1 MTKIKVI
8 GIFIFTISII
18 LAVLSAYISKQ
29 NKINNDLLSTINSQK
44 AFTQE
49 ISKTIFYIYK
59 NKDSSHKELDADIK
73 KFSNLM
79 RGENIQLKQISN
91 KEIIK
96 QNKKIVTLWNDFYL
110 HVQNFRDQSK
120 ITTAY
125 SSIILEKIVNTIYN
139 KNLMLI
145 VELDKLIEIDKE
157 HLSTRIETY
166 KNIQYVLFFTL
177 VLLLIYLFTQVKL
190 IISFI
195 QKFLHTSQNI
205 ITNSSIKDLE
215 QIEVQNNSADIL
227 EATNNFN
234 TLVNNINIS
243 IESSSSLIEN
253 SCKSLELVEQNIEDL
268 LNLLSAMEENNE
280 LDKDLTKKEDAIIQ
294 SLEELST
301 SAQNLKDL
309 KIDLNNLISH
319 HNTNKS

>member
-73 KFSNLM
+73 KFSNSM

-268 LNLLSAMEENNE
+268 LDLLSAMEENNE